1 MCAPAFSLYF
11 PSITPRCH
19 RGAGRQ
25 NPARGAEAPKR
36 AGQCAAKPI
45 RRRYS
50 HQTCI
55 SPLPRLA
62 QRKYGISFNVNFSA
76 AGGAEE

>member
-1 MCAPAFSLYF
+1 MRRLPF
-11 PSITPRCH
+11 RCIFQAQSPVH
-19 RGAGRQ
+19 DGAGRQ
-25 NPARGAEAPKR
+25 NPARGGAEAPTR
-36 AGQCAAKPI
+36 AGQCVAK
-45 RRRYS
+45 RYS